1 MSRRLYPHNRV
12 SYCFAY
18 EIDEIC
24 KLYADF
30 NLHPQTVRKWVRN
43 GLKTIDNGKP
53 ILIFG
58 KHLIDFLRSNNQS
71 NKHKTEPDQMFCMF
85 CQDAR
90 YIFQKKIH
98 IEQKYKVLI
107 VQGACRA
114 CKTKMFK
121 NYKMEALATLKKE
134 FKLCGLSELYD
145 CSVSS
150 DKTHLQDNADVH
162 QSESDQLDLF

>member
-1 MSRRLYPHNRV
+1 MSRRLYPHNRIR
-12 SYCFAY
+12 YWFAY

-24 KLYADF
+24 RLYADLK
-30 NLHPQTVRKWVRN
+30 LHPQTVRKWIRN
-43 GLKTIDNGKP
+43 GLRTIDNGKP

-58 KHLIDFLRSNNQS
+58 QHLIDYLRNHNET
-71 NKHKTEPDQMFCMF
+71 NKHKTELDQMFCMS

-90 YIFQKKIH
+90 IIFQKKIY
-98 IEQKYKVLI
+98 IEQRHKVLV
-107 VQGACRA
+107 VQAACRE

-121 NYKMEALATLKKE
+121 NYKLESLATLKKE

-150 DKTHLQDNADVH
+150 DKTHLQDNGEMH
-162 QSESDQLDLF
+162 QSESSQLDLF